1 MSICQRLVV
10 KLSRNQQFGR
20 QIAQPKKKKL
30 HVWACGPTKLIV
42 LYGVSPKFGS
52 AQFTDFIN
60 VHIALVK
67 MALA

>member
-42 LYGVSPKFGS
+42 LYGVS